1 MSWRK
6 KVRLN
11 TIRKRML
18 FYFLLSIILVSFVSV
33 YLSVNSSFFFRKIDT
48 MFQASQLLED
58 MQNYLVE
65 AEKNLVLFIQTK
77 DSDSKNRYQLYIDQL
92 HESAGKIESTMLTGR
107 DDSDRLVNLIETF
120 SENAAQAIDAK
131 QGRDANTVREKY
143 NYVHQTG
150 KYILE
155 EIQKLNLQQLKRNT
169 EYYAALSKNNIV
181 VEKANL
187 VMIIDILVL
196 SLIIIF
202 YITYKMTDPIMKLS
216 HSAEEISKGNFDVDE
231 VIVTSDDEI
240 RVMAEAFNKM
250 KASVH
255 NYIGAL
261 HSKAEIESKLME
273 KEMQN
278 LKMQTLLNNAEL
290 QSLQAQIN
298 PHFLFNTLNAGV
310 QLAMMEDADKTSCF
324 LENLAAVF
332 RYNVRR
338 LDNEVTLNDE
348 VNNVR
353 AYIDLMK
360 VRFGDMIRFQYEV
373 ENEEILQLPIPPLI
387 LQPIVENA
395 CIHGIGEKEEGGS
408 IIIHIFREDDEN
420 IIEIVDNGVGMTQE
434 TIDRIY
440 QKALR
445 DEGIPEKPK
454 KGHTTGIGI
463 ANVIQRLRLFY
474 KHQDIIRII
483 SIPGE
488 GTRVIIHIPAVES
501 LLQHELASAENE
513 QEKAIVA
520 ERSVL

>member
-1 MSWRK
+1 MNWTK
-6 KVRLN
+6 KMRLN

-18 FYFLLSIILVSFVSV
+18 FYFLLSIAMVSFVSV
-33 YLSVNSSFFFRKIDT
+33 YLSVNSGIFFRKIDT

-77 DSDSKNRYQLYIDQL
+77 DSESKNRYQLYMDRL
-92 HESAGKIESTMLTGR
+92 HESAGKIEDTLLTGQEY
-107 DDSDRLVNLIETF
+107 SDKLVNLIETF
-120 SENAAQAIDAK
+120 SENAMQAIDAK
-131 QGRDANTVREKY
+131 QGRDANAMREKY
-143 NYVHQTG
+143 NEVHQTG

-155 EIQKLNLQQLKRNT
+155 EIQELNLQQLKRNT
-169 EYYAALSKNNIV
+169 EYYAALSKSNAI

-187 VMIIDILVL
+187 VLIVDILVL
-196 SLIIIF
+196 SGIIIL

-216 HSAEEISKGNFDVDE
+216 HSADEISKGNFDVEE

-240 RVMAEAFNKM
+240 KIMAVAFNKM

-255 NYIGAL
+255 NYIEAL
-261 HSKAEIESKLME
+261 HSKAEVESKLME
-273 KEMQN
+273 KELQH

-290 QSLQAQIN
+290 QSLQSQIN

-310 QLAMMEDADKTSCF
+310 QLAMMEEADKTSLF

-338 LDNEVTLNDE
+338 LDTEVTLNDE
-348 VNNVR
+348 MNNVR
-353 AYIDLMK
+353 AYIDLMQ
-360 VRFGDMIRFQYEV
+360 VRFGDMIRFRAEI

-408 IIIHIFREDDEN
+408 ILINVFREDEEN
-420 IIEIVDNGVGMTQE
+420 MIEVVDNGVGMNEE
-434 TIDRIY
+434 TIKRIY

-445 DEGIPEKPK
+445 DEGIPEKPQ

-474 KHQDIIRII
+474 RRQDVIRII
-483 SIPGE
+483 SIQGE
-488 GTRVIIHIPAVES
+488 GTRVIIRVPNVEA
-501 LLQHELASAENE
+501 ASPME
-513 QEKAIVA
+513 QVSAAIQ
-520 ERSVL
+520 

>member
-1 MSWRK
+1 MSRRK
-6 KVRLN
+6 KVILN
-11 TIRKRML
+11 TIWKRML
-18 FYFLLSIILVSFVSV
+18 FYFLLSISMVSMVSI
-33 YLSVNSSFFFRKIDT
+33 YLSINSGFFFRKIDA

-58 MQNYLVE
+58 MQNYLEE
-65 AEKNLVLFIQTK
+65 AERNLMLFIQTK
-77 DSDSKNRYQLYIDQL
+77 DSDSKNRYQLYVDLLQ
-92 HESAGKIESTMLTGR
+92 ESAGKIEETLFTGA
-107 DDSDRLVNLIETF
+107 DDTDRLLNLIETF

-131 QGRDANTVREKY
+131 QGRDANTMREKY

-155 EIQKLNLQQLKRNT
+155 EIQRLNLQQLKRNT
-169 EYYAALSKNNIV
+169 EYYAALSKNNII
-181 VEKANL
+181 VEKANI
-187 VMIIDILVL
+187 VMIVDILVL
-196 SLIIIF
+196 SCIIIF
-202 YITYKMTDPIMKLS
+202 YITYKMTDPIIKLS
-216 HSAEEISKGNFDVDE
+216 HSAEEISKGNFNVDE
-231 VIVTSDDEI
+231 VIVTGDDEI

-261 HSKAEIESKLME
+261 QSKAEIESRLME

-290 QSLQAQIN
+290 QSLQSQIN

-310 QLAMMEDADKTSCF
+310 QLAMMEEADKTSCF

-338 LDNEVTLNDE
+338 LDTEVTLNDE
-348 VNNVR
+348 INNVR

-360 VRFGDMIRFQYEV
+360 VRFGDMIRFHIEI
-373 ENEEILQLPIPPLI
+373 ENEEILQFPIPPLI

-408 IIIHIFREDDEN
+408 IVIHAFKEDDEN
-420 IIEIVDNGVGMTQE
+420 LIEIVDNGVGMADE
-434 TIDRIY
+434 TIDRIF
-440 QKALR
+440 QKAQKDDAL
-445 DEGIPEKPK
+445 PEKPK

-474 KHQDIIRII
+474 KQENVVQIS

-488 GTRVIIHIPAVES
+488 GTRVIIRIPHTET
-501 LLQHELASAENE
+501 LTWR
-513 QEKAIVA
+513 EKRA
-520 ERSVL
+520 

>member
-1 MSWRK
+1 MNWRK
-6 KVRLN
+6 RVRLN

-18 FYFLLSIILVSFVSV
+18 FYFLLSIIMVSFVSV
-33 YLSVNSSFFFRKIDT
+33 YLSVNSGVFFRKIDA

-77 DSDSKNRYQLYIDQL
+77 DSDSKNRYQLYMDQL
-92 HESAGKIESTMLTGR
+92 HESAGKIEDTLLTGL
-107 DDSDRLVNLIETF
+107 DYSDRLTNLIGTF
-120 SENAAQAIDAK
+120 SESAAEAIDAK
-131 QGRDANTVREKY
+131 QGRDANAIREKY
-143 NYVHQTG
+143 NEVHQTG

-155 EIQKLNLQQLKRNT
+155 EIQELNLQQLKRNT
-169 EYYAALSKNNIV
+169 EYYAALSRNNVIV
-181 VEKANL
+181 ERANL
-187 VMIIDILVL
+187 VLIVDILVL
-196 SLIIIF
+196 SGIIIL

-240 RVMAEAFNKM
+240 KVMAVAYNKM

-255 NYIGAL
+255 NYIEAL
-261 HSKAEIESKLME
+261 HSKAEIETKLME

-290 QSLQAQIN
+290 QSLQSQIN

-338 LDNEVTLNDE
+338 LDTEVTLNDE
-348 VNNVR
+348 MNNVR

-360 VRFGDMIRFQYEV
+360 VRFGDMIRFYAEI

-408 IIIHIFREDDEN
+408 IVIHVFREDEEN
-420 IIEIVDNGVGMTQE
+420 VVEIVDNGVGMNEE
-434 TIDRIY
+434 TIERMY

-474 KHQDIIRII
+474 RRQDVIRII
-483 SIPGE
+483 SLQGE
-488 GTRVIIHIPAVES
+488 GTRVIIRIPNPES
-501 LLQHELASAENE
+501 VSQMERVSAAK
-513 QEKAIVA
+513 Q
-520 ERSVL
+520 

>member
-1 MSWRK
+1 MNWRK

-18 FYFLLSIILVSFVSV
+18 FYFLLSIIIVSFVSL
-33 YLSVNSSFFFRKIDT
+33 YLSVNSGVFFRKIDA

-65 AEKNLVLFIQTK
+65 TEKNLVLFIQTK
-77 DSDSKNRYQLYIDQL
+77 DSDSKNRYQLYMDQL
-92 HESAGKIESTMLTGR
+92 HESAGKVEDTLLT
-107 DDSDRLVNLIETF
+107 DLDYSDRLINLIDTF
-120 SENAAQAIDAK
+120 SENAAEAIDAK
-131 QGRDANTVREKY
+131 QGRDANAIREKY
-143 NYVHQTG
+143 NEVHLTG

-155 EIQKLNLQQLKRNT
+155 EIQELNLQQLKRNT
-169 EYYAALSKNNIV
+169 EYYAALAKNNIV

-187 VMIIDILVL
+187 VLIIDILVL
-196 SLIIIF
+196 SCIIIL

-231 VIVTSDDEI
+231 VIVTTDDEI
-240 RVMAEAFNKM
+240 KVMAVAFNKM

-255 NYIGAL
+255 NYIETL

-290 QSLQAQIN
+290 QSLQSQIN

-310 QLAMMEDADKTSCF
+310 QLAMMEDADKTSFF

-338 LDNEVTLNDE
+338 LDTEVTLNDE
-348 VNNVR
+348 MNNVR
-353 AYIDLMK
+353 AYIDLMQ
-360 VRFGDMIRFQYEV
+360 VRFGDMIRFHAEI

-408 IIIHIFREDDEN
+408 IVIHVFREDDEN
-420 IIEIVDNGVGMTQE
+420 MIEIVDNGVGMAKE

-440 QKALR
+440 QRALR

-474 KHQDIIRII
+474 RRQDVIRII

-488 GTRVIIHIPAVES
+488 GTRVIIHISNTETGSRMQQVSET
-501 LLQHELASAENE
+501 E
-513 QEKAIVA
+513 Q
-520 ERSVL
+520 

>member
-1 MSWRK
+1 M
-6 KVRLN
+6 
-11 TIRKRML
+11 
-18 FYFLLSIILVSFVSV
+18 
-33 YLSVNSSFFFRKIDT
+33 
-48 MFQASQLLED
+48 
-58 MQNYLVE
+58 
-65 AEKNLVLFIQTK
+65 
-77 DSDSKNRYQLYIDQL
+77 
-92 HESAGKIESTMLTGR
+92 
-107 DDSDRLVNLIETF
+107 DRV
-120 SENAAQAIDAK
+120 A
-131 QGRDANTVREKY
+131 V
-143 NYVHQTG
+143 
-150 KYILE
+150 
-155 EIQKLNLQQLKRNT
+155 
-169 EYYAALSKNNIV
+169 
-181 VEKANL
+181 
-187 VMIIDILVL
+187 
-196 SLIIIF
+196 
-202 YITYKMTDPIMKLS
+202 
-216 HSAEEISKGNFDVDE
+216 
-231 VIVTSDDEI
+231 
-240 RVMAEAFNKM
+240 
-250 KASVH
+250 
-255 NYIGAL
+255 
-261 HSKAEIESKLME
+261 
-273 KEMQN
+273 
-278 LKMQTLLNNAEL
+278 
-290 QSLQAQIN
+290 
-298 PHFLFNTLNAGV
+298 
-310 QLAMMEDADKTSCF
+310 AMMEDADKTSCF